1 MRIIDYIIELKSVP
15 QKMKLLYKFRIIKKN
30 SIFLFH
36 FQNALPSASN
46 FLFNALDGRAYID
59 SVIVMIPSSWP
70 KNCLPQNGTLLTSRG
85 ESSDITISE
94 RHPIYGDAIW
104 TQQSAGK

>member
-1 MRIIDYIIELKSVP
+1 MKSVP
-15 QKMKLLYKFRIIKKN
+15 QKKVVNFELKKK
-30 SIFLFH
+30 SFFLP

-104 TQQSAGK
+104 TQQSAGKF